1 VLGGGYTAFFVEE
14 TGRPEIMTWENAP
27 LPGQSGW
34 RVGIKNYSTDEVLLT
49 VYALCASIG

>member
-1 VLGGGYTAFFVEE
+1 
-14 TGRPEIMTWENAP
+14 MTWENAP